1 MKAISL
7 VGYKN
12 SGKTTVGV
20 ALVSVLK
27 ARGLNVAAAKFSG
40 SGFDEP
46 EHADTRQYKNVAD
59 TVLGLSEKESFVS
72 WPGERGLLQLLPLL
86 EADVLVVE
94 GGKSLGYLPRV
105 IVGRE
110 DAVLDDFEG
119 EALDPA
125 LALCT
130 FGGATIPGKPLLTDI
145 NALADMVLEKGF
157 LLPGLS
163 CGGCGRKGCRA
174 LARDIVAGTATV
186 HECVTTGGSDISV
199 SINGAELALNHFVGR
214 ILAAGLKGMLGELK
228 GYVPGKVKIEFEG

>member
-20 ALVSVLK
+20 ALVATLK
-27 ARGLNVAAAKFSG
+27 ARGLNVAAAKFS
-40 SGFDEP
+40 SCGFDEP
-46 EHADTRQYKNVAD
+46 EHADTRQYKAVAD

-72 WPGERGLLQLLPLL
+72 WPGERGLLRMLPLL

-94 GGKSLGYLPRV
+94 GGKSLGYMPRI

-125 LALCT
+125 LALGT
-130 FGGATIPGKPLLTDI
+130 FGGATIADKPLIKDI
-145 NALADMVLEKGF
+145 NALADLVMEKGF

-186 HECVTTGGSDISV
+186 HECVTTGDSGISV
-199 SINGAELALNHFVGR
+199 SVNGAELALNHFVAR
-214 ILAAGLKGMLGELK
+214 ILASGLKGMLGELK